1 MLKIDEKNIQGWAN
15 KLMFRLDDNQVQKL
29 MREFDVINRQ
39 MDLINEIKGIESVEP
54 MVFPY
59 VDYKAVLRSDD
70 DSDEGEPIEN
80 LLSNAKEVSGREIR
94 VPKVVE

>member
-1 MLKIDEKNIQGWAN
+1 MLKIDKENIQSWAN
-15 KLMFRLDDNQVQKL
+15 KLMFRLDDSQVDKL
-29 MREFDVINRQ
+29 MNEFDVINKQ
-39 MDLINEIKGIESVEP
+39 MDLINEIKGIENVEP

-59 VDYKAVLRSDD
+59 VDYKAELRED
-70 DSDEGEPIEN
+70 DSDEGESIDN